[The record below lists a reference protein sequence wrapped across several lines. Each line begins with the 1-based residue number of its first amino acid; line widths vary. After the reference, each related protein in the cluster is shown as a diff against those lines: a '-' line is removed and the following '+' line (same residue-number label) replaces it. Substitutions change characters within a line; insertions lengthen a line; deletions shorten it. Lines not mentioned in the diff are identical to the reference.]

1 MVALDAAQG
10 FISMDKWMRYRGYLI
25 LTLIYAILFGGYI
38 AYERRPRPEP
48 ILLTQPTAAPT
59 ATPAPLQVYIVGAV
73 QHPGLYA
80 LPPASRLAHAVEAAG
95 GLSEEADAEAVN
107 LADLLRDG
115 QQVYIPKRGTPPP
128 PAPTPLGGAAPQQA
142 SASGAPSAA
151 GTININTASAA
162 ELESLPGIGP
172 ALAQRIVAYREEHGP
187 FASPEQIM
195 EVAGIGQGRY
205 EQIKGQITVR

>member
-1 MVALDAAQG
+1 
-10 FISMDKWMRYRGYLI
+10 MRYRGYI
-25 LTLIYAILFGGYI
+25 VLTLIYAILFGGYL

-48 ILLTQPTAAPT
+48 ILITQPTPAPT

-80 LPPASRLAHAVEAAG
+80 LPPGSRLAHAVEAAG

-115 QQVYIPKRGTPPP
+115 QQVYVPKRGTPPP
-128 PAPTPLGGAAPQQA
+128 PAPTPLGAAAP
-142 SASGAPSAA
+142 PSAGLSA
-151 GTININTASAA
+151 ARSAAELININTASAA

-172 ALAQRIVAYREEHGP
+172 ALAQRIIAYREEHGP

-195 EVAGIGQGRY
+195 QVSGIGQGRY